1 MDKSVFINNVLSL
14 ASKFGIKLE
23 DMHVSHGGSMLLLG
37 LKNSTDDID
46 LTVTAELYDMFYK
59 QSSYEDRTELS
70 GGREI
75 VGVELDNGGFIDV
88 HEAEDSEAWVDLVI
102 DESGVR
108 YRSALRTK
116 HDYVSLGRKSDDV
129 KIKLLDDYLIRQ

>member
-1 MDKSVFINNVLSL
+1 MDKSAFINNVLSL

-46 LTVTAELYDMFYK
+46 LTVTAELYEMFYK

-75 VGVELDNGGFIDV
+75 VGVELDNGSFIDV
-88 HEAEDSEAWVDLVI
+88 HEAEDSEAWADLVI

-108 YRSALRTK
+108 YRSVLRTK

>member
-1 MDKSVFINNVLSL
+1 MNKSAFINNVLSF

-23 DMHVSHGGSMLLLG
+23 DMHISHGGSMLLLG
-37 LKNSTDDID
+37 LKESTNDID
-46 LTVTAELYDMFYK
+46 LTVTNELYDMFYK
-59 QSSYEDRTELS
+59 QSGYEDRIELS
-70 GGREI
+70 DGREI
-75 VGVELDNGGFIDV
+75 VVVELDNGSFVDV
-88 HEAEDSEAWVDLVI
+88 HEAEYDEAWNDLVI
-102 DESGVR
+102 DESGIR